1 MKAIADPAL
10 YGGTCLILFF
20 YSKERLVM
28 NVNKIKLPD
37 GTTVNI
43 VDENTL
49 NEVKSM
55 RKEIRELKDAVG
67 TLTYRINDIMHMI
80 EELKRDVSYLH

>member
-1 MKAIADPAL
+1 
-10 YGGTCLILFF
+10 
-20 YSKERLVM
+20 M
-28 NVNKIKLPD
+28 NINKIKLPD

-43 VDENTL
+43 VDETTL
-49 NEVKSM
+49 NEVRSM
-55 RKEIRELKDAVG
+55 RRDIRELKDAVG